1 MKVIGN
7 NLIANGSK
15 EPAKTYADGGFVH
28 HASGARY
35 SFGDTQLSNPG
46 VIPVAI
52 GLEDKKAIVAE
63 VNETATSA
71 LSLVIADARGVTVD
85 GMTAL
90 RKDARES
97 SVTLRVVR
105 NTLAKRALEGTEYEC
120 VNDSLAGPS
129 LFGFSMEDPGAAA
142 RLFKDFSK
150 ENETF
155 EVKALAVSGQML
167 GAEQLDVLA
176 KLPTRDQAL
185 SMLMSVMNA
194 PATKLVRTLNE
205 VPGKLVRTLAAVRDQ
220 KEAAA

>member
-1 MKVIGN
+1 
-7 NLIANGSK
+7 
-15 EPAKTYADGGFVH
+15 
-28 HASGARY
+28 
-35 SFGDTQLSNPG
+35 
-46 VIPVAI
+46 VAI

-71 LSLVIADARGVTVD
+71 LSLVIADARGVSVG

-90 RKDARES
+90 RKDARDNA
-97 SVTLRVVR
+97 VTLRVVR
-105 NTLAKRALEGTEYEC
+105 NTLAKRALAGTDYEC
-120 VNDSLAGPS
+120 VNDALVGPS

-142 RLFKDFSK
+142 RLFKEFAK
-150 ENETF
+150 ENKNF

-167 GAEQLDVLA
+167 GADQLDALA

-185 SMLMSVMNA
+185 SMLMSVMQA
-194 PATKLVRTLNE
+194 PVTKLVQTMNE